1 MLLSL
6 SWIREYVDLDGITPE
21 EIVKRLALSTAEIES
36 ARWVGRHFEQVRA
49 ARIEKIEKHPNAEK
63 IRLATIFDGKERA
76 TVVCGA
82 PNIEEGQVVPYAPLG
97 TVLPGD
103 FEIKPAKI
111 RGVESCGM
119 LCSAKELGLG
129 EDHSGILQL
138 DRKMALGTPLSKL
151 YGPAEFIIEIENKTV
166 NHRPDL
172 WGHYGY
178 ARELR
183 TIFNRPWKKKLDF
196 AGITPEKKEET
207 LAIEFTTD
215 KALHYIGVK
224 MSGVKVGPSPRWLV
238 ERLAAVGSRSINNIV
253 DITNFVM
260 LETGHP
266 LHAFDRKNIAG
277 STIIVRNAKTG
288 EKFTT
293 LDGIERTLIDRD
305 IVIADKEKAV
315 ALGGVMGGLHSE
327 VESDTTDIIIES
339 ALFDPATIRR
349 TANRLDLRTD
359 AAQRFEKAMWVENSW
374 LAVQR
379 CIELIKELVPGAR
392 VTSEAA
398 HRDASGKYGFNGSIS
413 TSGDRIRAMLGVR
426 RDDLSDAR
434 IEGILMLLDFEVR
447 REGDRLIVPVPPH
460 RRSKDISLEADI
472 VEEVGRIHGYD
483 NIMPRAPLFPMT
495 PPPRNGLLDREERLR
510 EVLVRQFGA
519 CEIMTYS
526 FLSDTEH
533 AAFPL
538 PDNEAVRV
546 MSLKETPWLRHT
558 LVPGMLKALAVNHR
572 QFERFTL
579 FEFGR
584 VFRRGG
590 ENRRLAVIVRDDRDI
605 FRAAKRIVEAFM
617 AELKVPTFQF
627 ERAKKESVPFHEDVS
642 LHPGRGALVRAM
654 GKIVAMCGEVHPA
667 LLEQWDVRGRAG
679 IIEFDIDLLGALPA
693 KSEKYKPIPRF
704 PATFFEL
711 TVLAPERT
719 ESAAVGAVA
728 YKTID
733 RKIFSG
739 CEVVSSYKGA
749 GVPEGQVSLSLRVT
763 LAASDRTLTGDEMK
777 QAQEALISAF
787 AKQGW
792 PLKGA

>member
-6 SWIREYVDLDGITPE
+6 SWIQEYVDLAGLTSE
-21 EIVKRLALSTAEIES
+21 EIVKRLALSTAEIE
-36 ARWVGRHFEQVRA
+36 AAHWVGRHFEQVKA
-49 ARIEKIEKHPNAEK
+49 ARIEKIENHPNSDK
-63 IRLATIFDGKERA
+63 LHLATIFDGKERA

-82 PNIEEGQVVPYAPLG
+82 PNIAEGQVVPYASLG

-111 RGVESCGM
+111 RGVESRGM
-119 LCSAKELGLG
+119 LCSVKELGLG

-138 DRKMALGTPLSKL
+138 DKKMEPGTPLSTI
-151 YGPAEFIIEIENKTV
+151 YGAADFVIEIENKTV

-196 AGITPEKKEET
+196 TGITLDKKEDT

-238 ERLAAVGSRSINNIV
+238 ERLEAVGSRSINNIV

-266 LHAFDRKNIAG
+266 LHAFDRKNIVG
-277 STIIVRNAKTG
+277 STIIVRNAAAG

-293 LDGIERTLIDRD
+293 LDGIERILTDRD

-327 VESDTTDIIIES
+327 VEPGTTELIIES

-359 AAQRFEKAMWVENSW
+359 AAQRFEKAQWVENSW

-379 CIELIKELVPGAR
+379 CIELIKELVPGAQ

-398 HRDASGKYGFNGSIS
+398 HRDASQNYGFKGTIRLSA
-413 TSGDRIRAMLGVR
+413 DRIRAMLGVR
-426 RDDLSDAR
+426 RDDLPDAR
-434 IEGILMLLDFEVR
+434 IESILTLLEFGVTR
-447 REGDRLIVPVPPH
+447 TGDEMVLAVPPH
-460 RRSKDISLEADI
+460 RRSKDVSLAADI
-472 VEEVGRIHGYD
+472 VEEIGRIYGYD
-483 NIMPRAPLFPMT
+483 NIMPRPPLFPML
-495 PPPRNGLLDREERLR
+495 PPPRNRALEKEEKIRDL
-510 EVLVRQFGA
+510 LVREYTGY
-519 CEIMTYS
+519 EILTYS
-526 FLSDTEH
+526 FLNETEKN
-533 AAFPL
+533 AFPA
-538 PDNEAVRV
+538 PDETLV
-546 MSLKETPWLRHT
+546 MVQGAKESPWLRYT
-558 LVPGMLKALAVNHR
+558 MVPGMLRGLAVNHR
-572 QFERFTL
+572 QFESFTL

-590 ENRRLAVIVRDDRDI
+590 ESRRLAVLVRGESDI
-605 FRAAKRIVEAFM
+605 FRAVKRTCESLMREFG
-617 AELKVPTFQF
+617 VPQFRF
-627 ERAKKESVPFHEDVS
+627 ERPSPDNPFFAAET
-642 LHPGRGALVRAM
+642 LHPGRGALLTAM
-654 GKIVAMCGEVHPA
+654 KKKVGILGELHPA
-667 LLEQWDVRGRAG
+667 LLAQWDIKGRAG
-679 IIEFDIDLLGALPA
+679 YIEIDMDLLCDLPE
-693 KSEKYKPIPRF
+693 KNEKYKPLPKF

-719 ESAAVGAVA
+719 EAEALQKVVERTVSRD
-728 YKTID
+728 IL
-733 RKIFSG
+733 SG
-739 CEVVSSYKGA
+739 CEFVSSYKGQ

-763 LAASDRTLTGDEMK
+763 LAAADRTLTTDEMK
-777 QAQEALISAF
+777 GSQEALLAAF
-787 AKQGW
+787 EKNGW
-792 PLKGA
+792 KLKGA